1 MAAERARRQPVTI
14 EESQLNIGNE
24 QSFVAAN
31 PNNSATHRPTR
42 GVGRNTRPGRGAG
55 ARGGTTMSTT
65 STVAAAAGWY
75 ADPVQAASGSAITLC
90 RWWDGQQ
97 WTSHVATI
105 STPPSPVV
113 SSAGVASAASLDTA
127 TGSMAIAAP
136 ATPTPRDSARAAE
149 SMPLHPVDPTAGI
162 RAAHRRPT
170 RSSASPLS
178 PANAET
184 GEYVPFATRNR
195 RASVEA
201 PAVNPRNPLRLRVN
215 TVSVWLIATMP
226 VTQALLVFG
235 VFSTL
240 PAETS
245 AWTRALAVIF
255 PFVLSGALATQDR
268 RLMEASGH
276 LRTAPWIA
284 ALLAPPIFLA
294 VRGVRVARTT
304 GARSWPLVVW
314 LGAQLSVLTV
324 WFVLDPAAVIELA
337 RTVLG

>member
-1 MAAERARRQPVTI
+1 
-14 EESQLNIGNE
+14 
-24 QSFVAAN
+24 
-31 PNNSATHRPTR
+31 
-42 GVGRNTRPGRGAG
+42 
-55 ARGGTTMSTT
+55 MSTT
-65 STVAAAAGWY
+65 STVAAPAGWY

-97 WTSHVATI
+97 WTSHVATV
-105 STPPSPVV
+105 STPTSPMV
-113 SSAGVASAASLDTA
+113 SSAAVSSAASLETA
-127 TGSMAIAAP
+127 TGSITIGAP
-136 ATPTPRDSARAAE
+136 ATPTPRESARAAE
-149 SMPLHPVDPTAGI
+149 SMPLHAVDPAAGL

-170 RSSASPLS
+170 RSTASPLSPSALS

-184 GEYVPFATRNR
+184 GEYVPFAARNR
-195 RASVEA
+195 AASIDA
-201 PAVNPRNPLRLRVN
+201 PAVDARNPLRLRVH
-215 TVSVWLIATMP
+215 TVSVWLIASMP
-226 VTQALLVFG
+226 VTQALLVFW

-245 AWTRALAVIF
+245 AWTRALAVVF
-255 PFVLSGALATQDR
+255 PLILSAALATQDR

-276 LRTAPWIA
+276 LRTAPWVA
-284 ALLAPPIFLA
+284 ALLAPPVYLA
-294 VRGVRVARTT
+294 VRGVRVARAT

>member
-1 MAAERARRQPVTI
+1 
-14 EESQLNIGNE
+14 
-24 QSFVAAN
+24 
-31 PNNSATHRPTR
+31 
-42 GVGRNTRPGRGAG
+42 
-55 ARGGTTMSTT
+55 MSTT
-65 STVAAAAGWY
+65 STVAAPAGWY

-105 STPPSPVV
+105 STPTSPMV
-113 SSAGVASAASLDTA
+113 SSAAVASAASVDTS
-127 TGSMAIAAP
+127 TGSITVGAP
-136 ATPTPRDSARAAE
+136 ATPTPRESARAAE
-149 SMPLHPVDPTAGI
+149 SMPLHAVDPAAGL

-170 RSSASPLS
+170 RSTASPLSPSALSPSALS

-184 GEYVPFATRNR
+184 GEYVPFAARNR
-195 RASVEA
+195 GSWVGARAAEA
-201 PAVNPRNPLRLRVN
+201 RNPLRLRVH
-215 TVSVWLIATMP
+215 TVSVWLIAAMP
-226 VTQALLVFG
+226 ITQALLVFW

-245 AWTRALAVIF
+245 AWTRALAVAF
-255 PFVLSGALATQDR
+255 PFILSGALATQDR

-284 ALLAPPIFLA
+284 ALLAPPVYLA

-314 LGAQLSVLTV
+314 LSAQLSVLTV

>member
-1 MAAERARRQPVTI
+1 
-14 EESQLNIGNE
+14 
-24 QSFVAAN
+24 
-31 PNNSATHRPTR
+31 
-42 GVGRNTRPGRGAG
+42 
-55 ARGGTTMSTT
+55 MSTT
-65 STVAAAAGWY
+65 STVAAPAGWY

-97 WTSHVATI
+97 WTSHVATV
-105 STPPSPVV
+105 STPTSPMV
-113 SSAGVASAASLDTA
+113 SSAAVSSAASLDTA
-127 TGSMAIAAP
+127 TATGSITIGAP
-136 ATPTPRDSARAAE
+136 ATPTPRESARAAE
-149 SMPLHPVDPTAGI
+149 SMPLHAVDPAAGL

-170 RSSASPLS
+170 RSTASPLSPSTLS

-184 GEYVPFATRNR
+184 GEYVPFAARNR
-195 RASVEA
+195 AASIDA
-201 PAVNPRNPLRLRVN
+201 PAVDARNPLRLRVH
-215 TVSVWLIATMP
+215 TVSVWLIASMP
-226 VTQALLVFG
+226 VTQALLVFW

-245 AWTRALAVIF
+245 AWTRALAVVF
-255 PFVLSGALATQDR
+255 PLILSAALATQDR

-276 LRTAPWIA
+276 LRTAPWVA
-284 ALLAPPIFLA
+284 ALLAPPVYLA
-294 VRGVRVARTT
+294 VRGVRVARAT

>member
-1 MAAERARRQPVTI
+1 
-14 EESQLNIGNE
+14 
-24 QSFVAAN
+24 
-31 PNNSATHRPTR
+31 
-42 GVGRNTRPGRGAG
+42 
-55 ARGGTTMSTT
+55 MSTT
-65 STVAAAAGWY
+65 STVAAPAGWY

-97 WTSHVATI
+97 WTSHVATV
-105 STPPSPVV
+105 STPTSPMV
-113 SSAGVASAASLDTA
+113 SSAAVSSAASLDTA
-127 TGSMAIAAP
+127 TGSITIGAP
-136 ATPTPRDSARAAE
+136 ATPTPRESARAAE
-149 SMPLHPVDPTAGI
+149 SMPLHAVDPAAAGL

-170 RSSASPLS
+170 RSTASPLSPSALS

-184 GEYVPFATRNR
+184 GEYVPFAARNR
-195 RASVEA
+195 AASSDA
-201 PAVNPRNPLRLRVN
+201 PAVDARNPLRLRVH
-215 TVSVWLIATMP
+215 TVSVWLIASMP
-226 VTQALLVFG
+226 VTQALLVFW

-245 AWTRALAVIF
+245 AWTRALAVVF
-255 PFVLSGALATQDR
+255 PLILSAALATQDR

-276 LRTAPWIA
+276 LRTAPWVA
-284 ALLAPPIFLA
+284 ALLAPPVYLA
-294 VRGVRVARTT
+294 VRGVRVARAT

>member
-1 MAAERARRQPVTI
+1 
-14 EESQLNIGNE
+14 
-24 QSFVAAN
+24 
-31 PNNSATHRPTR
+31 
-42 GVGRNTRPGRGAG
+42 
-55 ARGGTTMSTT
+55 MSTT
-65 STVAAAAGWY
+65 STVAAPAGWY

-97 WTSHVATI
+97 WTSHVATV
-105 STPPSPVV
+105 STPTSPMV
-113 SSAGVASAASLDTA
+113 SSAAVSSAASLDTA
-127 TGSMAIAAP
+127 TGSITIGAP
-136 ATPTPRDSARAAE
+136 ATPTPRESARAAE
-149 SMPLHPVDPTAGI
+149 SMPLHAVDPAAGL

-170 RSSASPLS
+170 RSTASPLSPSALS

-184 GEYVPFATRNR
+184 GEYVPFAARNR
-195 RASVEA
+195 AASIDA
-201 PAVNPRNPLRLRVN
+201 PAVDARNPLRLRVH
-215 TVSVWLIATMP
+215 TVSVWLIASMP
-226 VTQALLVFG
+226 VTQALLVFW

-245 AWTRALAVIF
+245 AWTRALAVVF
-255 PFVLSGALATQDR
+255 PLILSAALATQDR

-276 LRTAPWIA
+276 LRTAPWVA
-284 ALLAPPIFLA
+284 ALLAPPVYLA
-294 VRGVRVARTT
+294 VRGVRVARAT

>member
-1 MAAERARRQPVTI
+1 
-14 EESQLNIGNE
+14 
-24 QSFVAAN
+24 
-31 PNNSATHRPTR
+31 
-42 GVGRNTRPGRGAG
+42 
-55 ARGGTTMSTT
+55 MSTT
-65 STVAAAAGWY
+65 STVAAPAGWY

-97 WTSHVATI
+97 WTSHVATV
-105 STPPSPVV
+105 STPTSPMV
-113 SSAGVASAASLDTA
+113 SSAAVSSAASLDTA
-127 TGSMAIAAP
+127 TGSITIGAP
-136 ATPTPRDSARAAE
+136 ATPTPRESARAAE
-149 SMPLHPVDPTAGI
+149 SMPLHAVDPAAGL

-170 RSSASPLS
+170 RSTASPLSPSALS

-184 GEYVPFATRNR
+184 GEYVPFAARNR
-195 RASVEA
+195 AASIDARAVDA
-201 PAVNPRNPLRLRVN
+201 RNPLRLRVH
-215 TVSVWLIATMP
+215 TVSVWLIASMP
-226 VTQALLVFG
+226 VTQALLVFW

-245 AWTRALAVIF
+245 AWTRALAVVF
-255 PFVLSGALATQDR
+255 PLILSAALATQDR

-276 LRTAPWIA
+276 LRTAPWVA
-284 ALLAPPIFLA
+284 ALLAPPVYLA
-294 VRGVRVARTT
+294 VRGVRVARAT

>member
-1 MAAERARRQPVTI
+1 
-14 EESQLNIGNE
+14 
-24 QSFVAAN
+24 
-31 PNNSATHRPTR
+31 
-42 GVGRNTRPGRGAG
+42 
-55 ARGGTTMSTT
+55 MSTT
-65 STVAAAAGWY
+65 STVAAPAGWY

-97 WTSHVATI
+97 WTSHVATV
-105 STPPSPVV
+105 STPTSPMV
-113 SSAGVASAASLDTA
+113 SSAAVSSAASLDTA
-127 TGSMAIAAP
+127 TGSITIGAP
-136 ATPTPRDSARAAE
+136 ATPTPRESARAAE
-149 SMPLHPVDPTAGI
+149 SMPLHAVDPAAGL

-170 RSSASPLS
+170 RSTASPLSPSALS

-184 GEYVPFATRNR
+184 GEYVPFAARNR
-195 RASVEA
+195 AASIDA
-201 PAVNPRNPLRLRVN
+201 PAVDARNPLRLRVH
-215 TVSVWLIATMP
+215 TVSVWLIALMP
-226 VTQALLVFG
+226 VTQALLVFW

-245 AWTRALAVIF
+245 AWTRALAVVF
-255 PFVLSGALATQDR
+255 PLILSAALATQDR

-276 LRTAPWIA
+276 LRTAPWVA
-284 ALLAPPIFLA
+284 ALLAPPVYLA
-294 VRGVRVARTT
+294 VRGVRVARAT